1 MNNYNF
7 ELLERE
13 NKQLYESVDFN
24 IAKIL
29 KKYNT
34 SMYKYFTMFLAS
46 NKTNNYCGEKVY
58 NYLYNLYLNSLTKD
72 DLKELKFLNKQIN
85 RLKKKIEF
93 EFLATFTETSIID
106 VPPMQNNE
114 LVINLSDKII
124 LRDSEGFYS
133 NINHVQNKIDNESV
147 VFNTMNS
154 YLINKEE
161 IMGGKRSIKSKV
173 LNRKEVLFVANYLG
187 YGSIRDNTLTNQ
199 KRKNEKNLVKTKEL

>member
-124 LRDSEGFYS
+124 LRDSEGFYRTNEGYYVVAAS
-133 NINHVQNKIDNESV
+133 DMAQGTTFEGSKGTCIVLDSGCSEGVTDYYVQW
-147 VFNTMNS
+147 
-154 YLINKEE
+154 
-161 IMGGKRSIKSKV
+161 
-173 LNRKEVLFVANYLG
+173 
-187 YGSIRDNTLTNQ
+187 
-199 KRKNEKNLVKTKEL
+199 